1 MHLKIK
7 INQYEQIRFLI
18 SDSNDCLCT
27 TSKFSSRYP
36 PPCSRGIKND
46 DISRIFST
54 NNLVGV
60 YNKTSHI
67 LQIIVKEN
75 IDNIEIIIYKNG
87 IVREY
92 DADQDIQNGD
102 FKNYLLNNY
111 GSGEYTIYIK
121 INDGT
126 EIIRSFKW

>member
-1 MHLKIK
+1 MYATKDFCSI
-7 INQYEQIRFLI
+7 
-18 SDSNDCLCT
+18 
-27 TSKFSSRYP
+27 YP
-36 PPCSRGIKND
+36 PHTRGVDNQ
-46 DISRIFST
+46 DIHKIFST

>member
-1 MHLKIK
+1 MS
-7 INQYEQIRFLI
+7 RFVFLLVI
-18 SDSNDCLCT
+18 AMIACVPQVNLAQDT
-27 TSKFSSRYP
+27 P

-54 NNLVGV
+54 NNLAGV

-92 DADQDIQNGD
+92 DADQEIQNGD

-121 INDGT
+121 INNDT

>member
-1 MHLKIK
+1 MNKLILLLALTMFTCMPQKIFAQSTPPHTRGVD
-7 INQYEQIRFLI
+7 NQ
-18 SDSNDCLCT
+18 
-27 TSKFSSRYP
+27 
-36 PPCSRGIKND
+36 
-46 DISRIFST
+46 DIHKIFST

-121 INDGT
+121 INNDT

>member
-1 MHLKIK
+1 MKIK
-7 INQYEQIRFLI
+7 INQYDQIRFLI

-27 TSKFSSRYP
+27 TSKFSSKYP
-36 PPCSRGIKND
+36 PNLVLGVSKTTILVE
-46 DISRIFST
+46 FST

>member
-1 MHLKIK
+1 ML
-7 INQYEQIRFLI
+7 NL
-18 SDSNDCLCT
+18 
-27 TSKFSSRYP
+27 P
-36 PPCSRGIKND
+36 PPHTRGVDNQ
-46 DISRIFST
+46 DIHKIFST